1 MRKGM
6 VQEEILFMIFPEFL
20 FSRTILSKMEWNEAL
35 VITGVK
41 RFANYTGYMNKTKFT
56 GK

>member
-41 RFANYTGYMNKTKFT
+41 RFANYAGYMNKTKFT